1 MRAMASGHEA
11 LFERLAVIGD
21 SVLQGAQNVGV
32 SVRSQPHSV
41 AAVLARQCHTE
52 LPLPLLAE
60 PGYPPHADQLGCV
73 LRSRTVAPELLRG
86 QRLDPAL
93 PVRNFAV
100 SGARLSDVIGL
111 TCANMARLRRTR
123 AVQRLT
129 RLTLNPLA
137 RPEYEHR
144 SQLDFAVALEPT
156 AVLVW
161 AGAND
166 AIEPLYYPRRP
177 VTPADEFRRLWRR
190 LVDRLLAETN
200 GQIIAL
206 TIPDIAL
213 VPQAEAWGRP
223 RLVRLLSATLAE
235 YNRIIASEHRGE
247 SRVTVLDIGPEMIRM
262 ARDGCDVRG
271 WSLPYQVRGD
281 RLTCAPLRGRPGQ
294 VYSGGLLSYDGLHP
308 TNTGSAVLADEVIK
322 LLNNRLGVHIPP
334 VDIAAI
340 ARTDPFAE
348 RLHPWM
354 WPTVVAYQR
363 LNYGAG
369 ARQVERRRWPIELAT
384 GARL

>member
-41 AAVLARQCHTE
+41 AAVLARQCGAE

-60 PGYPPHADQLGCV
+60 PGYPPHVDQLGCV
-73 LRSRTVAPELLRG
+73 LRSRTIAPELLRG

-100 SGARLSDVIGL
+100 SGARLSDVLGL
-111 TCANMARLRRTR
+111 TCANMVRLRRTR

-137 RPEYEHR
+137 RPEWEHC
-144 SQLDFAVALEPT
+144 SQLDLAVALAPT
-156 AVLVW
+156 ATLVW

-166 AIEPLYYPRRP
+166 AIEPLYYPWRP
-177 VTPADEFRRLWRR
+177 VTPLDQFRRLWRR
-190 LVDRLLAETN
+190 LIERLLAETN
-200 GQIIAL
+200 GEIIAL

-213 VPQAEAWGRP
+213 VPQADAWGRP
-223 RLVRLLSATLAE
+223 RLIRLLSTTLAD
-235 YNRIIASEHRGE
+235 YNRIILSEHRRE
-247 SRVTVLDIGPEMIRM
+247 SRVTVLDIGPEMLRM

-271 WSLPYQVRGD
+271 WDLPYQVRGA
-281 RLTCAPLRGRPGQ
+281 RLTCAPLRGRPGRLF
-294 VYSGGLLSYDGLHP
+294 SGGLLSYDGLHP
-308 TNTGSAVLADEVIK
+308 TNTGAAVLADEIVK
-322 LLNNRLGVHIPP
+322 LLNSRLGLHIPP
-334 VDIAAI
+334 VDIAAV
-340 ARTDPFAE
+340 ARCDPFAA
-348 RLHPWM
+348 RLSTWM

-363 LNYGAG
+363 LAYGPG
-369 ARQVERRRWPIELAT
+369 AAQVERRRWPTELAT